1 MQLRTLIV
9 TLALVGLTLGLSAIA
24 SEALPMDESLEARTA
39 FSVKVTRFGFSR
51 LCRVDVR
58 ASLEGLDGNI
68 DVSLDEPLEFRL
80 GVKGLDVRVRVLDE
94 SESEVA
100 VVTTRLEEG
109 TRSFTL
115 PLRVPREGTYRLI
128 LEDAGLDATPAR
140 ARILPD
146 GLASLVLRTSTDSD
160 PQPPS
165 VAALQGR

>member
-1 MQLRTLIV
+1 MQYRTIIA
-9 TLALVGLTLGLSAIA
+9 TLALASLTLGLPAYA
-24 SEALPMDESLEARTA
+24 VDAALAEEALEARKV
-39 FSVKVTRFGFSR
+39 FSVKVTRLGFSR

-58 ASLEGLDGNI
+58 ASLEGLDGAI
-68 DVSLDEPLEFRL
+68 EVSLDEPLEFRL
-80 GVKGLDVRVRVLDE
+80 GVKGLDVKVRVLDE

-109 TRSFTL
+109 TQSFTL
-115 PLRVPREGTYRLI
+115 PLRVPREGTYRIL

-146 GLASLVLRTSTDSD
+146 GLVSLVLRTPPDSP

-165 VAALQGR
+165 VAVLHSR